1 MTGNFLM
8 GPFETSGIFL
18 GGLIRWALPTRAGFV
33 PLAGVGFGWPAFSPI
48 LDSVAE
54 PMMCFLPFVI
64 VVPPPG
70 PAPAQLFRAGP
81 GPGEFCLGCPKT

>member
-18 GGLIRWALPTRAGFV
+18 GGLIRWALPTRTGFV

-54 PMMCFLPFVI
+54 PMMCLLPFVI
-64 VVPPPG
+64 VVPPRVPRPRNFSG
-70 PAPAQLFRAGP
+70 PAGARGVLFGLP
-81 GPGEFCLGCPKT
+81 QD